1 MRSGILHGRRAV
13 LAGMAALGASLA
25 TAPALGKPKSQRIDV
40 HYHIA
45 PPAWAD
51 ALNARHAMASAW
63 NGWSVAKAVEDMD
76 RDGVALSIVSITTP
90 GVWFG
95 DAAEA
100 QKLARACNEFAAKL
114 RADYPHR
121 FGIFAVVPMPDIDGT
136 LAEIAYALDEI
147 KVDGIGFLTSYGD
160 KWLGDPAFSPV
171 MAELN
176 RRKALVYTHP
186 TTANCCRNLVA
197 SLPPSMIEYG
207 TDTTRAIGELVF
219 GGEAQRHPDIRMI
232 FSHAGGTM
240 PFLYHRFVT
249 QARSPGAA
257 PGALDELRRFY
268 YDTAQASVA
277 APLAALRRVV
287 PVPHILFGTDYPYG
301 TAGDTARDMQRS
313 GVFSGLE
320 IEAVEHKNARALLT
334 TIRA

>member
-1 MRSGILHGRRAV
+1 MTGGLLRGRREF
-13 LAGMAALGASLA
+13 LAGMAALGAGLA
-25 TAPALGKPKSQRIDV
+25 TAPALGQPKPQRVDV

-45 PPAWAD
+45 PPAWAE
-51 ALNARHAMASAW
+51 AMNAHHAMASAW
-63 NGWSVAKAVEDMD
+63 KGWSVAKAIEDMD
-76 RDGVALSIVSITTP
+76 RDGVAFSIVSITTP
-90 GVWFG
+90 AVWFG
-95 DAAEA
+95 DATEA
-100 QKLARACNEFAAKL
+100 RKLARACNEFAAKL
-114 RADYPHR
+114 RADHPHR

-136 LAEIAYALDEI
+136 LAEIVFALDEI
-147 KVDGIGFLTSYGD
+147 KADGIGFLTSYGD

-176 RRKALVYTHP
+176 RRKALMYTHP

-197 SLPPSMIEYG
+197 GLPPSMIEYG

-249 QARSPGAA
+249 QAQSPGAA
-257 PGALDELRRFY
+257 PGALEELRRFY
-268 YDTAQASVA
+268 YDTAQASLA

-287 PVPHILFGTDYPYG
+287 PVSHILFGTDYPYG
-301 TAGDTARDMQRS
+301 MAGDTAQEMRRS
-313 GVFSGLE
+313 GVFSASE
-320 IEAVEHKNARALLT
+320 IAAVEHANARALLT
-334 TIRA
+334 TNKA

>member
-1 MRSGILHGRRAV
+1 MTSGLLRGRREV
-13 LAGMAALGASLA
+13 LAGIAALSAGFAA
-25 TAPALGKPKSQRIDV
+25 APALGKSKPQRVDV

-45 PPAWAD
+45 PHAWAD
-51 ALNARHAMASAW
+51 ALNARHAMAPAW

-100 QKLARACNEFAAKL
+100 RKLARACNEFAAKL
-114 RADYPHR
+114 RADHPPR
-121 FGIFAVVPMPDIDGT
+121 FGVFAVVPMPDIDGT

-147 KVDGIGFLTSYGD
+147 KADGIGFLTSYGD

-186 TTANCCRNLVA
+186 TTANCCRNLIA
-197 SLPPSMIEYG
+197 GLPTSMIEYG
-207 TDTTRAIGELVF
+207 ADTTRAIAQMVF
-219 GGEAQRHPDIRMI
+219 RGEAQRHPDIRMI

-240 PFLYHRFVT
+240 PFLYHRFVS
-249 QARSPGAA
+249 QAHSPDAA

-268 YDTAQASVA
+268 YDTAQTAVA
-277 APLAALRRVV
+277 PPLAALRRVV
-287 PVPHILFGTDYPYG
+287 PISHILFGTDYPYG
-301 TAGDTARDMQRS
+301 TAGDTAQGLRRS
-313 GVFSGLE
+313 GIFSASE
-320 IEAVEHKNARALLT
+320 IEAVEHANARALLG
-334 TIRA
+334 IRA